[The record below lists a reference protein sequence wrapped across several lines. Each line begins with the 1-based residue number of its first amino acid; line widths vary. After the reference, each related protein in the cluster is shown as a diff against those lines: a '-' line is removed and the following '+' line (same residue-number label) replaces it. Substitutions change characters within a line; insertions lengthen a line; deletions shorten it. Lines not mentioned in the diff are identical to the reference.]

1 METLVRRFADFEV
14 RNNEEEKESR
24 HIEGVAVVFNQRT
37 DLGWFTEEIDNH
49 AFDDAIKDDVVL
61 NLNHDDSLLLAGT
74 RNGSLQFDITE
85 SDVPMS
91 ADIVETTTGNDV
103 LKLVRE
109 KLITKMSF
117 AFTVDYD
124 DPDAIEWI
132 DKEGEKSHRIV
143 RKIKQLYDLS
153 LVTFPA
159 YEQTSVSARSMADD
173 PSAREHKAL
182 LERRAEQTKRM
193 EELFNG

>member
-1 METLVRRFADFEV
+1 MEKLVRYAEFSV
-14 RNNEEEKESR
+14 RKNEEENTESR
-24 HIEGVAVVFNQRT
+24 HIDGVAVVFNQPT
-37 DLGWFTEEIDNH
+37 DLGWFTEEIDRN
-49 AFDDAIKDDVVL
+49 AFKNAKMDDVVL

-74 RNGSLQFDITE
+74 RNGSLQLDINDE
-85 SDVPMS
+85 GMPVG
-91 ADIVETTTGNDV
+91 ADIIETNTGNDA

-124 DPDAIEWI
+124 DPDAIEWVEE
-132 DKEGEKSHRIV
+132 EGKKSHRIV
-143 RKIKQLYDLS
+143 RKIDRLFDVS

-159 YEQTSVSARSMADD
+159 YEQTSVSARSLDK
-173 PSAREHKAL
+173 SAEEHKAM